1 MFWPQRSSLQ
11 TSLRCV
17 LCKATVLDLA
27 KCFML
32 LPVLGVWC
40 LCAYGLDFNPTPGF
54 SHLLKFIFYLRLPT
68 ENKWRSTT
76 WFPHISAPFHLSI
89 LRSSVDCCRGWGWFK
104 SGSLAPGFFA
114 CSEQNGWTAA
124 RVCSLSGDMVERLRP
139 AETWPEAAVP
149 PSHVSL
155 ASFQSGT
162 RSPWRSLTALRR
174 SLSPV
179 SLCSFF
185 SNSLSRPETP
195 CFASCLGIFFP
206 SLCSYL
212 FCSVWAGRP

>member
-54 SHLLKFIFYLRLPT
+54 SHLLKFYILSQAPNREQMALYNLVPTYFCPIPPFYSPLLRRL
-68 ENKWRSTT
+68 
-76 WFPHISAPFHLSI
+76 LQG
-89 LRSSVDCCRGWGWFK
+89 VGVFK